1 MKTHICLVSDQ
12 PLPNVIPALH
22 EKIDH
27 IVLLSSPE
35 MIKNRNLLQRFFKER
50 NVKVSL
56 FEIDAYDFN
65 LTLAVC
71 KKMLDDN
78 NGEDLTL
85 NLTGGTKMAA
95 LAAWQQC
102 WFSTKKV
109 RIIYVD
115 TANRLL
121 HELGDHL
128 TSELLPANLL
138 TVKEYLV
145 CFGKKMLKNEEKKSR
160 REKKRRQATA
170 ELASF
175 LVHNPNL
182 QRKINR
188 IVSEYENQS
197 KKRTASPYLYI
208 DPEVLG
214 KKGERFCTIL
224 LKTGIGT
231 KGLDGGINLNSEKD
245 RFYVGGGWLEEF
257 VYDQIDEQRIPDID
271 LHMNVHIA
279 WLQQE
284 GKTVQNSN
292 GPTTNELDVVFTWQN
307 RLHVIS
313 CKTSA
318 IDQIG
323 GKVKGKDALYE
334 LDSLHAKIGGTYA
347 RAMLV
352 SVHSL
357 NTASRKRAQDMGIEI
372 ITGPELLRFSHHLEE
387 KWGIREPHTD

>member
-145 CFGKKMLKNEEKKSR
+145 CFGKKMLK
-160 REKKRRQATA
+160 
-170 ELASF
+170 
-175 LVHNPNL
+175 
-182 QRKINR
+182 
-188 IVSEYENQS
+188 S
-197 KKRTASPYLYI
+197 K
-208 DPEVLG
+208 
-214 KKGERFCTIL
+214 
-224 LKTGIGT
+224 
-231 KGLDGGINLNSEKD
+231 
-245 RFYVGGGWLEEF
+245 
-257 VYDQIDEQRIPDID
+257 Q
-271 LHMNVHIA
+271 
-279 WLQQE
+279 
-284 GKTVQNSN
+284 
-292 GPTTNELDVVFTWQN
+292 
-307 RLHVIS
+307 
-313 CKTSA
+313 
-318 IDQIG
+318 
-323 GKVKGKDALYE
+323 
-334 LDSLHAKIGGTYA
+334 
-347 RAMLV
+347 
-352 SVHSL
+352 
-357 NTASRKRAQDMGIEI
+357 
-372 ITGPELLRFSHHLEE
+372 
-387 KWGIREPHTD
+387 